1 MKPEISIVMSTYNES
16 TQDLTKAIDSM
27 LNQTFKN
34 FEFIII
40 LDNGPCCVRAC
51 TLQNWTSKRCKCTCI
66 RGNLCLYAHDISILI
81 TAHGHIH
88 IKWMPLGMNKQGLRS
103 CKLHLNRFLRHISKK
118 CA

>member
-40 LDNGPCCVRAC
+40 YLNFKSGSPWHENGIEILHNYKLNLR
-51 TLQNWTSKRCKCTCI
+51 RY
-66 RGNLCLYAHDISILI
+66 GNYI
-81 TAHGHIH
+81 
-88 IKWMPLGMNKQGLRS
+88 
-103 CKLHLNRFLRHISKK
+103 
-118 CA
+118 